1 MPEDTTPAIKEPDP
15 SIKPERKLILEGFLK
30 SIDKLGPRYIRR
42 KNGKPDL
49 VERVFDGY
57 FTDVTIED
65 KDGKNH
71 DIRYLGI
78 IHIDS
83 IDNPVKVY
91 RDSTGRIQ
99 IDDTEVNSYKKESRK
114 YI

>member
-1 MPEDTTPAIKEPDP
+1 MPEETTPALKEPDP
-15 SIKPERKLILEGFLK
+15 SSKTERKLILAGILK
-30 SIDKLGPRYIRR
+30 SIDKVGPRYMRR
-42 KNGKPDL
+42 KNGKPGL
-49 VERVFDGY
+49 VERIFDGY

-65 KDGKNH
+65 EEGKNH

-83 IDNPVKVY
+83 IDNPVKIY
-91 RDSTGRIQ
+91 RDLTGRIQ

-114 YI
+114 YV